1 MRLKWKNSLAFVL
14 TFILSFSNMTAVSF
28 ADSGGTAQTGS
39 SPIVDTIAFGDGT
52 SEQAHGFTGTY
63 TSEITGAKGESA
75 RVALASLDNPYLGG
89 DLTFNMKVDPDMQNY
104 FTLKTWGSDLG
115 YGVTMLYVNGER
127 LAIQHEGDWQPLYK
141 TMNSPAFG
149 LHPIIPD
156 RFSYSTINLPLEL
169 TKEKTELTLTIRT
182 TAEFYTYGMG
192 SFNSFYNQTFAG
204 KKSKAFYAGY
214 TTVTSS
220 LPDSMLEKGTL
231 DTASIAPRAGSDLDS
246 RSSEAVA
253 FANNFIASSQSFV
266 NGYLNDNT
274 KFFSNVSGND
284 LQTMQ
289 IRTFSNY
296 LKDEYRAYSS
306 YGFTPQT
313 SNEVRDKM
321 LDRIRLGIDQYV
333 TYYLN
338 DPASI
343 RKPHQAEWGGFFKY
357 GGEALWT
364 VYNLFLSEDTT
375 GGQGLFGP
383 AYLANDVTG
392 YVPKYRL
399 TDADRANGMTSSFQK
414 WLQGNTE
421 VDWTTVKISNVNA
434 GGTAKNGAFTFT
446 NADPVFFTAQFAQTG
461 VNSDLN
467 VLTHTKKSTRFVG
480 WQELFFMNLSYARTH
495 SSLGNYLTNQNGFQ
509 KYGMFKS
516 NLGLISLGSK
526 VAENYN
532 SSLRFLY
539 EGAGITPWLGHDI
552 VDGLVE
558 TSNNNSGPDLVVN
571 NLAAFNDATQYD
583 SNRNYIGRKAM
594 QWGDRYLNIT
604 EAGLSREPQYAAHY
618 GEHTDLVQEEWR
630 ETYDDKLLKK
640 ALEISSARANMR
652 YQGLDDNKN
661 RAMRVE
667 GVIESRGPDYPGGLA
682 YQSVLDEEKQLI
694 YVGFERYMNAHA
706 DRYAG
711 SEWSKYKQYA
721 TNAVGYAQQMFLD
734 HFFLNDPSASSTNVR
749 DQSLLLDYLYA
760 SDPANWKGVLLPMSN
775 AEWLLPGERGDGK
788 QQGTYSQDY
797 INSIQQHGFV
807 DVENG
812 LVAAR
817 DGNNVMFVSFTRR
830 SNPGLNGLARMH
842 VVTPDNDI
850 MLSLAP
856 NVQYAPSGYWNT
868 KPDWAQFDIAYDD
881 STPPID
887 GARLAVAG
895 AIEPIPQQAFE
906 KDLKYN
912 INPDRTGSGY
922 SAFAQFYSVQ
932 YGSYMIALNHTAD
945 KFGDAKVYDVILP
958 SSYMSGTVYD
968 VISRQ
973 SLPVKPGNKVAV
985 GPGTAVVLRLN
996 SQVVNDVPDS
1006 SRFVTATAA
1015 NGKAALSWLHAAGT
1029 TGHYDVLRSD
1039 DSGATYATIAEVN
1052 KNTNH
1057 YLDTAVENGKTYY
1070 YKVRGVSSSG
1080 IAGYDSVYTKVQVAS
1095 GAINGTWSAANMD
1108 GVDTGIGVSAGAD
1121 GSITMTGDGTNKTIN
1136 MVDQIAYDKKDSSK
1150 SVLEALPD
1158 YALAYRTNFVQGSN
1172 GVTGDFAFSAKVSS
1186 NNALG
1191 NTGIIVKEASNGG
1204 LVTDSRGLIFT
1215 VDHDGN
1221 YYITFRQYP
1230 NVIPIY
1236 DFLADGYNVYDSYMP
1251 PTIRGA
1257 ASTKSADGSYYLKVE
1272 RHGQY
1277 IYPSISAD
1285 GSTWE
1290 KLKTAWVPTAD
1301 SLYVGVASAKAA
1313 QFSDI
1318 QLTAAGAL
1326 VGPGK
1331 VYPTYTAANGT
1342 VNLSWLFPR
1351 GAVNFNVYR
1360 TFDEAASKTDPDVN
1374 PGADSKW
1381 GLVGQHIT
1389 GNKYSDSGLSTGKT
1403 IYYKVVA
1410 FDSNGVN
1417 GEYSDPVKVSG
1428 GVGVPPADTSGAI
1441 PIATPWKEAGWN
1453 EFQYGATTVNGNKVT
1468 LSSLGNGI
1476 LIGPTDEY
1484 NKYHFT
1490 YQEIDP
1496 KMNYTFI
1503 AKVPTSIYNSSLKVG
1518 SRIGLMLRNTLD
1530 NYSKYAINAISSG
1543 DTWIQSGLNKSD
1555 TGLSFDLSTTAKIA
1569 AGDVWLKIV
1578 LNGGNY
1584 SAYYSLA
1591 PAGTYELLGVAKVQE
1606 TAYPMNWTQIGS
1618 TKALDLTYKDA
1629 SGATQTR
1636 NKIYAGLVLGNRTVY
1651 NSINYLYTSPI
1662 FAVPD
1667 IAISPRNGGTPTTL
1681 TGKTDLTV
1689 SVGDTVRFHVSA
1701 TDAFGGSNIQAIGAQ
1716 LPAGAAFDAATG
1728 NIVFTPTADNIGNNS
1743 LVFTTKDATSMN
1755 SFTGSLG
1762 INVKVYNDATNVP
1775 ILEPIGNKSVVGG
1788 NALSFGLR
1796 ANLENVASISAEA
1809 ASNGTSNI
1817 SYSIDSVVKDGT
1829 AWSAAALGMS
1839 LANGVFNWTP
1849 SADSGGSYTVTFKAQ
1864 TNNAADTQSIIIS
1877 VLGKPMITVPDQP
1890 ITFTTN
1896 DRATY
1901 RFNVVDPAGLNL
1913 LYSIGNLPD
1922 GASFDASSGT
1932 LTWTPAKS
1940 QMSRT
1945 PNDTYRID
1953 LTSSN
1958 GLFAVTK
1965 SLYIY
1970 VAYQNKS
1977 PFFLPIVDFK
1987 QIQYTVSASSASG
2000 TIASQGNLDN
2010 ATGTITLNMD
2020 LSGASLVHEQHPF
2033 FYYVPLYDGGE
2044 MISRILS
2051 ADNARYAGVAVT
2063 EDVYDDAPRFLMTG
2077 LTTDAANADWGTYKV
2092 AVPFRSVKGAGSSK
2106 GIFDGSGDAA
2116 YFKGKT
2122 TPYWARIVRTGDQI
2136 KGYVQNADGSWGNG
2150 KGDATPLRTISFNG
2164 VPNDSA
2170 VYAGVAMMGLKVSG
2184 VSPVKNNWSAQF
2196 DNFSLPNY
2204 PLPVTEGA
2212 PVSFPVKTVDLDKDP
2227 VAVTIS
2233 NTTLPAGARYEL
2245 KDGKFTWSNPRAGT
2259 YQVTFAASDSEAE
2272 AKPMTIVFKVKA
2284 SSEVNKSELENVI
2297 TAAKAVTNEDGSY
2310 TASSFTALQ
2319 QAIDKAQAALGTITS
2334 YAVLDAEVTALQQAI
2349 DALELNVTPPVTVAD
2364 LQGQSVNDGW
2374 FTAAPT
2380 LTLTAKGSGSNVV
2393 KQVEYSLDGGN
2404 NWIVYKGPVEL
2415 VQEGNYQLLYRSS
2428 DLKGNVEVAKPLEV
2442 KFDKTAPTITVS
2454 GLVYGTFS
2462 DTGDVTPIVTLSD
2475 DLSGVDSSKTTV
2487 TLDTNGVQQGITIPL
2502 YTLPLGS
2509 HTLIVTSSDLA
2520 GNVGSQ
2526 IVSFQ
2531 TTTSVDFLK
2540 GLVARFT
2547 NTHWIDNAGIGNSLQ
2562 SKLDANNLVAFV
2574 NEVKAQ
2580 SGKHIS
2586 AEAVKYLLRDAQ
2598 YLLSIQ

>member
-220 LPDSMLEKGTL
+220 LPDSMLEKGAL

-1272 RHGQY
+1272 RYGQY

-1290 KLKTAWVPTAD
+1290 KLKTAWVPMAD

-1417 GEYSDPVKVSG
+1417 GEYSDPVAVSG

-1743 LVFTTKDATSMN
+1743 LVFTTKDATGTN

-1788 NALSFGLR
+1788 SALSFGLR

-1809 ASNGTSNI
+1809 ASTGTPNI

-1829 AWSAAALGMS
+1829 AWSAATLGMS

-1849 SADSGGSYTVTFKAQ
+1849 SADSGGSYTVTFKAK
-1864 TNNAADTQSIIIS
+1864 TDNAADTQSIIIS

-1922 GASFDASSGT
+1922 GASFDASTGT

-2349 DALELNVTPPVTVAD
+2349 DALELNVTPPATVAD

-2404 NWIVYKGPVEL
+2404 NWIVYKDPVEL

-2487 TLDTNGVQQGITIPL
+2487 TLDSNGVQQGITIPL